1 MQKLIVYIYI
11 RHHLNSIIISCK
23 DDTES
28 RHSNCISNFH
38 YYFSSKKVWKK
49 NQTNSNLTSQ
59 RIPLQCRKKLSV
71 FETSGLPTLM
81 RRRFHLMRRRREMFD
96 GRSFLMLSN
105 FSCSALIESKHLVH
119 KYPDSYCLPDSYS
132 FCGYK
137 LIDLYDNTVNECC
150 RDTYT
155 HDVTA
160 VTNVPRTNVIK
171 RSHFSRSGDVIHP
184 AAVWARDLINTLY
197 NQRLSLI
204 QLNRG
209 ELCRRS

>member
-71 FETSGLPTLM
+71 FETSGLPTLITYSSWGM
-81 RRRFHLMRRRREMFD
+81 SGIRGPRAPNLSARVGQLPNTTSLCQPLNRRE
-96 GRSFLMLSN
+96 
-105 FSCSALIESKHLVH
+105 
-119 KYPDSYCLPDSYS
+119 
-132 FCGYK
+132 
-137 LIDLYDNTVNECC
+137 
-150 RDTYT
+150 
-155 HDVTA
+155 TA
-160 VTNVPRTNVIK
+160 GPQTATKCFRT
-171 RSHFSRSGDVIHP
+171 SGT
-184 AAVWARDLINTLY
+184 R
-197 NQRLSLI
+197 
-204 QLNRG
+204 
-209 ELCRRS
+209 